1 MSETTKLNLDP
12 NLAGALCYGFGCIS
26 GIVFFVLETDNK
38 KVRFHALQ
46 SIMLFAGLSVLCMIS
61 IILTIVTEFFVFQ
74 LANSLIW
81 LLQFA
86 LWIVLIIK
94 TYQGQTI
101 KIPGLGD
108 FAQQQVGWPEKE
120 S

>member
-12 NLAGALCYGFGCIS
+12 NLAGALCYAFGCIS
-26 GIVFFVLETDNK
+26 GIIFFVLETDNK
-38 KVRFHALQ
+38 RVRFHALQ
-46 SIMLFAGLSVLCMIS
+46 SILLFAGLSILCVIS
-61 IILTIVTEFFVFQ
+61 IILTIVTDFFVFEV
-74 LANSLIW
+74 ANSLIW
-81 LLQFA
+81 LLQFV

-108 FAQQQVGWPEKE
+108 FAQQQAGWPEKE